1 MIRIRY
7 VSQLGL
13 PGQTLHYSWAGRMLT
28 ATLNRSVNG
37 QEEVVGQEI
46 YDLSILQP
54 EDEVVGVQPEVLPFS
69 PLVSARC
76 TEDETLEV
84 VLLHW
89 YDGEEPELAEEVLGG

>member
-54 EDEVVGVQPEVLPFS
+54 ED
-69 PLVSARC
+69 
-76 TEDETLEV
+76 
-84 VLLHW
+84 
-89 YDGEEPELAEEVLGG
+89 

>member
-1 MIRIRY
+1 M
-7 VSQLGL
+7 
-13 PGQTLHYSWAGRMLT
+13 
-28 ATLNRSVNG
+28 
-37 QEEVVGQEI
+37 
-46 YDLSILQP
+46 
-54 EDEVVGVQPEVLPFS
+54 QPEVLPFS